1 MTVSYIN
8 KIRQSLGS
16 PLLPNDDPL
25 SKKIEGSIFSTIEYK
40 IDTIVE
46 KLNNINNLDEN
57 EIKNI
62 ILRQYHTIFNYDL
75 FLRNPKERA
84 CAQKLF
90 SNKIFLK
97 ILLDMIW
104 LLELTKSEIICINK
118 LAYDYYI
125 LPEKDSEVSNLLIL
139 ISYQVNNKLSIQL
152 SAILGVNNARIL
164 SMIANSSFVE
174 RKNVDRINTFLVK
187 CNLSLSVQNMIDIY
201 CILFEKFTYP
211 FLYTM
216 IETDSSIIFT
226 IEQKKRF
233 DNISIALLEILNSLT
248 SNDMEIVLKNYGYSL
263 KLMNVE
269 NVRFSL
275 KSATKYP
282 RILSVIKNIEL
293 NDPEGIIIP

>member
-1 MTVSYIN
+1 MSYMD

-46 KLNNINNLDEN
+46 KLNNIDNLNEN

-84 CAQKLF
+84 CTQKLF
-90 SNKIFLK
+90 SDKIFLK
-97 ILLDMIW
+97 ILSDVIG

-125 LPEKDSEVSNLLIL
+125 LPEKDPEVSNLLIL

-174 RKNVDRINTFLVK
+174 RKNVDRINIFLVK

-216 IETDSSIIFT
+216 IMIETDSSIILT

-263 KLMNVE
+263 KLMSVE